1 MSKKISLGV
10 AATIALIAMAVTFS
24 LTMVISM
31 NMFNSTVSS
40 VKNKERQYNKL
51 SELDR
56 FVRANEYFTINEDTL
71 NDTIAAGYVLGINDK
86 YAKYYSAKT
95 YSEMQ
100 AVASGKL
107 TGIGVAVVN
116 DPSSGYARIIRVYD
130 GSPASES
137 GLQVRGFITAINGT
151 STKTMA
157 DTSTITSALLGEE
170 GTTTTITYLTPDCQ
184 EQTLDLVHTNY
195 NTPTVSYQLTAS
207 TCGYIR
213 IDSFGTG
220 TANEFKSAVDTLKD
234 QGATCYVFDLR
245 DNTGENLNAALVS
258 ADYCVPSGLIAQQEN
273 KDGTTTDLRMSDE
286 NEITL
291 PMVCLVNGNTA
302 GGAELFANALRKMG
316 GATLVGTT
324 TLGKGVV
331 MSDAQS
337 FSDGSAAYI
346 TVGLLLDNEGQSW
359 NDTGLT
365 PDVDAALSTDEQNAY
380 YDFTI
385 DTDPQI
391 SKAVNTAM
399 SLTGQN

>member
-24 LTMVISM
+24 LTMVVSM

-51 SELDR
+51 SEIDR

-86 YAKYYSAKT
+86 YAKYYSAKA

-116 DPSSGYARIIRVYD
+116 DTSSGYARIIRVYD
-130 GSPASES
+130 GSPASEN
-137 GLQVRGFITAINGT
+137 GLEVRGFITAINGV
-151 STKTMA
+151 STKTMG

-170 GTTTTITYLTPDCQ
+170 GTTTTITYLTPDRQ

-195 NTPTVSYQLTAS
+195 NTPTLSYQMTAGS
-207 TCGYIR
+207 CGYIR

-220 TANEFKSAVDTLKD
+220 TANEFKTAVDSLKE

-245 DNTGENLNAALVS
+245 DNTGENLNAALVA
-258 ADYCVPSGLIAQQEN
+258 ADYCVPSGLIAQQED
-273 KDGTTTDLRMSDE
+273 KDGNVTDLRMSDE
-286 NEITL
+286 NQITV

-302 GGAELFANALRKMG
+302 AGAELFANALRKMG
-316 GATLVGTT
+316 GTTLVGTT
-324 TLGKGVV
+324 TMGKGVV
-331 MSDAQS
+331 MSEAQS

-346 TVGLLLDNEGQSW
+346 TIGLLLDNEGQSW

-365 PDVDAALSTDEQNAY
+365 PDVDAALSADEQSAY

-385 DTDPQI
+385 ENDPQI
-391 SKAVNTAM
+391 SKAVNAAM